1 MNSCNDDEFL
11 PGNPSMEIKAENA
24 DALFGDSLPFTI
36 KASDVDV
43 PLSTLKAQLFYGE
56 EQVSETVIRTKT
68 SGSDYTGK
76 IYIPYYANIPNGKAT
91 LKYILQNIHFTTTE
105 QETELTLAR
114 PDFPYLTLVDEE
126 GQEYRMDR
134 QSMYHYSVS
143 GDFSQKMKVYI
154 KTPKVGEHGNEL
166 TFGWEDNTIAV
177 GSTTSIP
184 FSNTEPGN
192 YTIQFNTFNY
202 EASPFAK
209 LLLNGK
215 EMELVENDVYA
226 VKLSLK
232 QNDILTFE
240 GVPAYDEWWIDPDF
254 FEKQEDGTLKF
265 LPIDGSYQITANGK
279 RQYFSVIALKD
290 GEAAKLQ
297 DDGTGAIWAIGNGIG
312 KPSVSL
318 YEVGWT
324 PENGLCMPQ
333 LTAKK
338 YQLTFTAGVTMK
350 TSDIDFKFFHIN
362 KWDNGEFKGDAISTT
377 SDLVE
382 ITESGNLKLQEGQ
395 KFERGGVYKFTV
407 DVTKGNTKAV
417 LTVEKVGQVDLPR
430 PDITINGM
438 KLEEGSSDMYQL
450 QMSLTQNQTLEI
462 GGIEDLNDWYVDP
475 DYLVKTGDNHLKF
488 LPVAGSYRVMVNAT
502 RKYFAVVR
510 MNGNSEAGLDA
521 DGQLRCDTGRRR
533 LNECRRTA
541 RQSQI
546 VGTGGHR
553 IGHGLDDRRRVEL
566 LHPRTRQRHQRRIA
580 FGTASSPQPSPAQ
593 RIQYGTAAAAQQTQ
607 RQLFDQLL
615 RHPPSEPLVDIVRR
629 HRSGIGDRRRSH
641 PQFADILPVKESRE
655 RMIRPYPTGDRADRR
670 DTDAVVET
678 VAALAALHRLGHRAV
693 HLAAQLAEQRRH
705 ACRMVRHF
713 LDGSAS
719 STSRPN
725 SKSGSVARVSSSV
738 PQ

>member
-1 MNSCNDDEFL
+1 MKKSIYITLALAGILSMNSCNDDEFL

-521 DGQLRCDTGRRR
+521 DGHGAVWLLGYGMGSPSIKDEFNWDFSTAYCVAEISPKVYPFTGK
-533 LNECRRTA
+533 
-541 RQSQI
+541 
-546 VGTGGHR
+546 TGAEGSTVIGER
-553 IGHGLDDRRRVEL
+553 IRYDYISVKYLGGKSWDQQFHQKNLQMDQATRNLFNVDEENLVLASPLEQGVTYVFTLD
-566 LHPRTRQRHQRRIA
+566 
-580 FGTASSPQPSPAQ
+580 F
-593 RIQYGTAAAAQQTQ
+593 TQ
-607 RQLFDQLL
+607 
-615 RHPPSEPLVDIVRR
+615 
-629 HRSGIGDRRRSH
+629 GIDKG
-641 PQFADILPVKESRE
+641 ILSVVK
-655 RMIRPYPTGDRADRR
+655 
-670 DTDAVVET
+670 
-678 VAALAALHRLGHRAV
+678 
-693 HLAAQLAEQRRH
+693 
-705 ACRMVRHF
+705 
-713 LDGSAS
+713 
-719 STSRPN
+719 
-725 SKSGSVARVSSSV
+725 K
-738 PQ
+738 

>member
-1 MNSCNDDEFL
+1 MKKSIYITLALAGILSMNSCNDDEFL

-143 GDFSQKMKVYI
+143 GDFSQKMKAYI

-324 PENGLCMPQ
+324 PENG
-333 LTAKK
+333 
-338 YQLTFTAGVTMK
+338 
-350 TSDIDFKFFHIN
+350 
-362 KWDNGEFKGDAISTT
+362 
-377 SDLVE
+377 
-382 ITESGNLKLQEGQ
+382 
-395 KFERGGVYKFTV
+395 
-407 DVTKGNTKAV
+407 
-417 LTVEKVGQVDLPR
+417 
-430 PDITINGM
+430 
-438 KLEEGSSDMYQL
+438 
-450 QMSLTQNQTLEI
+450 
-462 GGIEDLNDWYVDP
+462 
-475 DYLVKTGDNHLKF
+475 
-488 LPVAGSYRVMVNAT
+488 
-502 RKYFAVVR
+502 
-510 MNGNSEAGLDA
+510 
-521 DGQLRCDTGRRR
+521 
-533 LNECRRTA
+533 
-541 RQSQI
+541 
-546 VGTGGHR
+546 
-553 IGHGLDDRRRVEL
+553 
-566 LHPRTRQRHQRRIA
+566 
-580 FGTASSPQPSPAQ
+580 
-593 RIQYGTAAAAQQTQ
+593 
-607 RQLFDQLL
+607 
-615 RHPPSEPLVDIVRR
+615 
-629 HRSGIGDRRRSH
+629 
-641 PQFADILPVKESRE
+641 
-655 RMIRPYPTGDRADRR
+655 
-670 DTDAVVET
+670 
-678 VAALAALHRLGHRAV
+678 
-693 HLAAQLAEQRRH
+693 
-705 ACRMVRHF
+705 
-713 LDGSAS
+713 
-719 STSRPN
+719 
-725 SKSGSVARVSSSV
+725 
-738 PQ
+738 